1 MVKSSSSSNYSGG
14 GNDYMPMSGD
24 IRSNSMIYEEMAA
37 QTQPTN
43 VEEYNAYD
51 YAIGHVWARAM
62 SWRPHQTRVQS
73 RDWNPTPGSKIEVS
87 WKDEM
92 MTCSTITWTFCS

>member
-51 YAIGHVWARAM
+51 YAIGHV
-62 SWRPHQTRVQS
+62 
-73 RDWNPTPGSKIEVS
+73 
-87 WKDEM
+87 
-92 MTCSTITWTFCS
+92 

>member
-1 MVKSSSSSNYSGG
+1 
-14 GNDYMPMSGD
+14 MPMSGD

-51 YAIGHVWARAM
+51 YAIGHV
-62 SWRPHQTRVQS
+62 
-73 RDWNPTPGSKIEVS
+73 
-87 WKDEM
+87 
-92 MTCSTITWTFCS
+92 